1 MLLDTFSS
9 TLFFSLF
16 PALSFSFS
24 ALDAGRVCSVSSC
37 IALLGSRNILRPF
50 AATKCRRH
58 YLLSSLPSSFF
69 FFFFFF
75 FFLSFCSS
83 FASSSSSS
91 SSTSTSTT
99 THAVFP
105 SSSYLVGLYE
115 SRTVLKEVAP
125 FNRACSRGT
134 CFPLSPG
141 IAFVSQLLR
150 GPNVSLHVSSNL
162 ENFSLA
168 I

>member
-1 MLLDTFSS
+1 MGEEEERSQPVSMLLDTFSS

-69 FFFFFF
+69 FFLLLLFPLFLLILCLFFF
-75 FFLSFCSS
+75 FFLYFYFYNYSRRFSFFFLSCRSLRVKDRSQGGRS
-83 FASSSSSS
+83 F
-91 SSTSTSTT
+91 
-99 THAVFP
+99 
-105 SSSYLVGLYE
+105 
-115 SRTVLKEVAP
+115 
-125 FNRACSRGT
+125 
-134 CFPLSPG
+134 
-141 IAFVSQLLR
+141 
-150 GPNVSLHVSSNL
+150 
-162 ENFSLA
+162 
-168 I
+168 

>member
-1 MLLDTFSS
+1 MQ
-9 TLFFSLF
+9 
-16 PALSFSFS
+16 A
-24 ALDAGRVCSVSSC
+24 VYSVSSC

-58 YLLSSLPSSFF
+58 YLLSSLPSPFF

-83 FASSSSSS
+83 FASSSSSSSS

-141 IAFVSQLLR
+141 IAFVSPLLR
-150 GPNVSLHVSSNL
+150 GPNVSLHAAVVL
-162 ENFSLA
+162 CFEFREFFFGY
-168 I
+168 IECI